1 MPAVPSPDFTILSI
15 PVPLEVR
22 QRIRAA
28 AARSDQSMSA
38 WMRDTVLA
46 EVEKTEREAV
56 AKVNLTK

>member
-1 MPAVPSPDFTILSI
+1 
-15 PVPLEVR
+15 
-22 QRIRAA
+22 
-28 AARSDQSMSA
+28 MSA